1 MGTITITLSNGVKSE
16 LKKFSWVNW
25 SELARLETLKRLK
38 QEKEIE
44 RFRNIVAK
52 SKLTEGQ
59 AKKLA
64 DEVSLSLAKRYEKLL
79 KEGK

>member
-1 MGTITITLSNGVKSE
+1 MGTITITLSSDVKAE
-16 LKKFSWVNW
+16 LKRFSWVNW

-44 RFRNIVAK
+44 RFRKIVAK

-79 KEGK
+79 KKGK